1 MDGRLPLTLRG
12 REGEP
17 CHAAAT
23 RLGSRWGVGD
33 GLRLARDLG
42 HPMPDMVRGIGVRP
56 FAEKAGLDADVVDS
70 HSPVIEAASR
80 TVRLRAQVLR
90 LGDWSVRS
98 RRRCPLCVDEDKAEA
113 RRMGIEPDWWATSLA
128 WWDIR
133 SVDVCHR
140 HGVRMTD
147 ECAACGARQTWR
159 RGLLRCGCGAEH
171 GPNAV
176 EEGDPAVASYILS
189 RLSYLP
195 VGAVPALDGME
206 LVDAI
211 RTMELLGA
219 ARLEWRPVKPR
230 RPDDDL
236 PGDRLHGFRLA
247 ADWPTGFHAL
257 LDGLVAARSADAADG
272 LLSAYGWLYSDIC
285 VGDAPRATAELVAP
299 VLREHAVANGII
311 ARDEER
317 LGAEVPPTM
326 SATAA
331 ARRIGR
337 SYAVTRRMLEA
348 ADGIPE
354 GSRRG
359 VPFALD
365 SVVVDGLL
373 GAVVPTAAQQRAALG
388 VGRGQARRLVN
399 DPIVLGSLPVGATA
413 VADALLHEVLA
424 RAEPRSGHD
433 LVPLPLACRNMSV
446 PLNVACRKVLEG
458 RLRVS
463 RCGTAADGLSA
474 VTIVQSDLAALR
486 ATRDSLCVQEVARL
500 HGIHHEA
507 ARSLARLGAFGAR
520 DPKGRVSSSTVSD
533 FFRAHVTAAD
543 YARARRTSPKRV
555 RETLA
560 LLGIHPVFGPPS
572 CRQMIYRRDDL
583 PVIH

>member
-1 MDGRLPLTLRG
+1 MDERFPLTLRG

-17 CHAAAT
+17 CHAVAT
-23 RLGSRWGVGD
+23 RLGSRWGVAD

-42 HPMPDMVRGIGVRP
+42 HPMPEMVRGIGVRP
-56 FAEKAGLDADVVDS
+56 FAQKAGLDADVVDS
-70 HSPVIEAASR
+70 HSPVIDASSR

-98 RRRCPLCVDEDKAEA
+98 RRRCPLCIDEDKAEA

-133 SVDVCHR
+133 SVDVCHL

-147 ECAACGARQTWR
+147 ECAACGASQTWR
-159 RGLLRCGCGAEH
+159 RGLLRCDCGAEH
-171 GPNAV
+171 GSNLA

-189 RLSYLP
+189 RLSYVP
-195 VGAVPALDGME
+195 AEDVPALDGMA

-230 RPDDDL
+230 RPDADL
-236 PGDRLHGFRLA
+236 PGDRLHGLRLA
-247 ADWPTGFHAL
+247 KDWPMGFLAL
-257 LDGLVAARSADAADG
+257 LDGLVAARPADTADG
-272 LLSAYGWLYSDIC
+272 ILSAYGWLYSDIC
-285 VGDAPRATAELVAP
+285 VGDAPRATVELVAP

-317 LGAEVPPTM
+317 LGATVPSTM
-326 SATAA
+326 NATAV

-337 SYAVTRRMLEA
+337 SYATTRRMLEA
-348 ADGIPE
+348 TDGIPE

-365 SVVVDGLL
+365 LALVDDLL
-373 GAVVPTAAQQRAALG
+373 GASAPTAAQQRAALG
-388 VGRGQARRLVN
+388 VGRGQARRLIN
-399 DPIVLGSLPVGATA
+399 DPIVLGSLPGGTTA
-413 VADALLHEVLA
+413 VADALLREVLA
-424 RAEPRSGHD
+424 RAEPNAGRD
-433 LVPLPLACRNMSV
+433 LVSLPLACRNMSV
-446 PLNVACRKVLEG
+446 PLNVACREVLEG
-458 RLRVS
+458 KLRVS
-463 RCGTAADGLSA
+463 RCGTAAHGLSA
-474 VTIVQSDLAALR
+474 VSVVQSDLAALR
-486 ATRDSLCVQEVARL
+486 ARKESLCVQDIARL
-500 HGIHHEA
+500 HRIHHEA
-507 ARSLARLGAFGAR
+507 ARSLVRMGVFGRR
-520 DPKGRVSSSTVSD
+520 DPAGRVISSSVSD
-533 FFRAHVTAAD
+533 FFRDHVTAAD

-555 RETLA
+555 RETLE
-560 LLGIHPVFGPPS
+560 LLGIRPVFGPPS
-572 CRQMIYRRDDL
+572 CRQLIYRRDDL